1 MRPTPCLF
9 NSLFLTAGVML
20 AASSLHA
27 EELVE
32 DSSPAVTELDTSF
45 VTATGAATDIRDAPA
60 SVSVISREE
69 IERQP
74 VYDLNTLLRRVP
86 GVTGG
91 FGPVGEQSKIKLRGL
106 DDKYTLILV
115 DGKRVGSSAD
125 TSYRRDLAR
134 QDLNWIAPSMIERIE
149 IVRGPMSSLYGSD
162 AMGGVINIITRKV
175 SKTWSGSASTNITV
189 PKDSDRGQTTQ
200 NSLNLA
206 GPLTDSL
213 GLRLGANL
221 TRRAADEVEPR
232 RDAAGDYMY
241 GDGAGG
247 AKDHSVNA
255 LLDWKINDE
264 QSLSLEA
271 VHGVERS
278 WSSKKTFGDYGET
291 IGEGF
296 GAGRLIR
303 DSYVLSHTGD
313 WSFGSTKLDA
323 YLNKFKNDIERG
335 KANSEEKIVE
345 GSLNLPFEWLVNQS
359 LTLGG
364 QWKREELTNS
374 NTLGTVPVDY
384 QGRPVSG
391 ASLKADYSAAFIE
404 NELFLL
410 DNLSLT
416 LGNRFDHSDE
426 YGNHNSPRAYLVYHP
441 HPDWTVRGGISKGF
455 RAPSLKEGSAGAA
468 TESGGRGCGSLVVL
482 GYGSGSCWMAGNP
495 NLTPET
501 STNKEVGVSF
511 DHGGWEA
518 GLTYFHTDFND
529 KIEYAALGKYQGRWW
544 TMLENVDK
552 ARTRGWEGTTR
563 VPLGDSVDW
572 RTNATYMLESRNLS
586 TGEDLIS
593 SPKLSLFSAINWQ
606 VNDQLNTELSAQHVG
621 KQRGIGNDFTQSYT
635 TYDLTANLA
644 LTKWLSLNAGV
655 QNLLDEDPRDGA
667 TNFYVP
673 GRAFFAGA
681 TTYF

>member
-20 AASSLHA
+20 AAPTLHA
-27 EELVE
+27 EEVVE
-32 DSSPAVTELDTSF
+32 NSSPAVTELDTSF

-213 GLRLGANL
+213 GLRLGANV

-247 AKDHSVNA
+247 SKDHSVNA

-278 WSSKKTFGDYGET
+278 WSSKKTFGDYDET

-384 QGRPVSG
+384 QGTPVNGS
-391 ASLKADYSAAFIE
+391 SLKADYSAAFIE

-518 GLTYFHTDFND
+518 GLTYFHTDFTD
-529 KIEYAALGKYQGRWW
+529 KIEYAALGEYQGRWW

-621 KQRGIGNDFTQSYT
+621 KQRGIGDDFTQSYT

>member
-20 AASSLHA
+20 AAPTLHA
-27 EELVE
+27 EEVVE
-32 DSSPAVTELDTSF
+32 NSSPAVTELDTSF

-213 GLRLGANL
+213 GLRLGANV

-247 AKDHSVNA
+247 SKDHSVNA

-278 WSSKKTFGDYGET
+278 WSSKKTFGDYDET

-323 YLNKFKNDIERG
+323 YLNKFKNDIEWG

-384 QGRPVSG
+384 QGAPVNGS
-391 ASLKADYSAAFIE
+391 SLKADYSAAFIE

-518 GLTYFHTDFND
+518 GLTYFHTDFTD
-529 KIEYAALGKYQGRWW
+529 KIEYAALGEYQGRWW

-621 KQRGIGNDFTQSYT
+621 KQRGIGDDFTQSYT

>member
-20 AASSLHA
+20 AAPTLHA
-27 EELVE
+27 EEVVE
-32 DSSPAVTELDTSF
+32 NSSPAVTELDTSF

-213 GLRLGANL
+213 GLRLGANV

-247 AKDHSVNA
+247 SKDHSVNA

-323 YLNKFKNDIERG
+323 YLNKFKNDIEWG

-384 QGRPVSG
+384 QGNPVNGS
-391 ASLKADYSAAFIE
+391 SLKADYSAAFIE
-404 NELFLL
+404 DELFLL

-518 GLTYFHTDFND
+518 GLTYFHTDFTD

-621 KQRGIGNDFTQSYT
+621 KQRGIGDDFTQSYT

>member
-20 AASSLHA
+20 AAPTLHA
-27 EELVE
+27 EEVVE
-32 DSSPAVTELDTSF
+32 NSSPAVTELDTSF

-213 GLRLGANL
+213 GLRLGANV

-247 AKDHSVNA
+247 SKDHSVNA

-384 QGRPVSG
+384 QGAPVNGS
-391 ASLKADYSAAFIE
+391 SLKADYSAAFIE
-404 NELFLL
+404 DELFLL

-518 GLTYFHTDFND
+518 GLTYFHTDFTD

-621 KQRGIGNDFTQSYT
+621 KQRGIGDDFTQSYT

>member
-20 AASSLHA
+20 AAPTLHA
-27 EELVE
+27 EEVVE
-32 DSSPAVTELDTSF
+32 NSSPAVTELDTSF

-213 GLRLGANL
+213 GLRLGANV

-247 AKDHSVNA
+247 SKDHSVNA

-278 WSSKKTFGDYGET
+278 WSSKKTFGDYDET

-384 QGRPVSG
+384 QGTPVNGS
-391 ASLKADYSAAFIE
+391 SLKADYSAAFIE

-511 DHGGWEA
+511 DHDGWEA
-518 GLTYFHTDFND
+518 GLTYFHTDFTD
-529 KIEYAALGKYQGRWW
+529 KIEYAALGEYQGRWW

-621 KQRGIGNDFTQSYT
+621 KQRGIGDDFTQSYT

>member
-1 MRPTPCLF
+1 
-9 NSLFLTAGVML
+9 
-20 AASSLHA
+20 
-27 EELVE
+27 
-32 DSSPAVTELDTSF
+32 
-45 VTATGAATDIRDAPA
+45 
-60 SVSVISREE
+60 
-69 IERQP
+69 
-74 VYDLNTLLRRVP
+74 
-86 GVTGG
+86 
-91 FGPVGEQSKIKLRGL
+91 
-106 DDKYTLILV
+106 
-115 DGKRVGSSAD
+115 
-125 TSYRRDLAR
+125 
-134 QDLNWIAPSMIERIE
+134 
-149 IVRGPMSSLYGSD
+149 
-162 AMGGVINIITRKV
+162 
-175 SKTWSGSASTNITV
+175 
-189 PKDSDRGQTTQ
+189 
-200 NSLNLA
+200 
-206 GPLTDSL
+206 

-255 LLDWKINDE
+255 LLDWKIND
-264 QSLSLEA
+264 QQNLSLEA

-278 WSSKKTFGDYGET
+278 WSSKKTFGDYDET

-313 WSFGSTKLDA
+313 WSFGSSKLDA
-323 YLNKFKNDIERG
+323 YLNKFKNDIEWG
-335 KANSEEKIVE
+335 KASAEEKIVE
-345 GSLNLPFEWLVNQS
+345 GSLNLPFELLVNQS
-359 LTLGG
+359 LTVGG
-364 QWKREELTNS
+364 QWKREQLTNTD
-374 NTLGTVPVDY
+374 TLGTVPVDY
-384 QGRPVSG
+384 QGAPVNG

-441 HPDWTVRGGISKGF
+441 HPDWTVRGGVSKGF

-482 GYGSGSCWMAGNP
+482 GYSSGSCWMAGNP

-501 STNKEVGVSF
+501 STNKEVGLSF

-518 GLTYFHTDFND
+518 GLTYFHTDFTD
-529 KIEYAALGKYQGRWW
+529 KIEYAALGEYQGRWW

-552 ARTRGWEGTTR
+552 ARTRGWEGSTR
-563 VPLGDSVDW
+563 VPLGDAVDW

-621 KQRGIGNDFTQSYT
+621 KQRGIGDDFTQSYT

-644 LTKWLSLNAGV
+644 LTQWLSLNAGV

>member
-1 MRPTPCLF
+1 MRATPCLF
-9 NSLFLTAGVML
+9 NSLLLTAGVL
-20 AASSLHA
+20 FAAPALRA
-27 EELVE
+27 EDAADV
-32 DSSPAVTELDTSF
+32 PAPAATELDTSF

-134 QDLNWIAPSMIERIE
+134 QDLNWIAPNMIERIE

-200 NSLNLA
+200 NSLNLS

-264 QSLSLEA
+264 QNLSLEA

-278 WSSKKTFGDYGET
+278 WSSKKTFGDYDET

-313 WSFGSTKLDA
+313 WSFGSSKLDA
-323 YLNKFKNDIERG
+323 YLNKFKNDIEWG
-335 KANSEEKIVE
+335 KASAEEKIVE
-345 GSLNLPFEWLVNQS
+345 GSLNLPFELLVNQS
-359 LTLGG
+359 LTVGG
-364 QWKREELTNS
+364 QWKREELTNTD
-374 NTLGTVPVDY
+374 TLGTVPVDY
-384 QGRPVSG
+384 QGAPVNG

-441 HPDWTVRGGISKGF
+441 HPDWTVRGGVSKGF

-482 GYGSGSCWMAGNP
+482 GYSSGSCWMAGNP

-501 STNKEVGVSF
+501 SVNKEVGVSF

-518 GLTYFHTDFND
+518 GLTYFHTDFTD
-529 KIEYAALGKYQGRWW
+529 KIEYAALGEYQGRWW

-552 ARTRGWEGTTR
+552 ARTRGWEGSTR

-644 LTKWLSLNAGV
+644 LTQWLSLNAGV

>member
-20 AASSLHA
+20 AAPTLHA
-27 EELVE
+27 EEVVE
-32 DSSPAVTELDTSF
+32 NSSPAVTELDTSF

-213 GLRLGANL
+213 GLRLGANV

-247 AKDHSVNA
+247 SKDHSVNA

-323 YLNKFKNDIERG
+323 YLNKFKNDIEWG

-384 QGRPVSG
+384 QGNPVNGS
-391 ASLKADYSAAFIE
+391 SLKADYSAAFIE
-404 NELFLL
+404 DELFLL

-482 GYGSGSCWMAGNP
+482 GYGSGTCWMAGNP

-518 GLTYFHTDFND
+518 GLTYFHTDFTD
-529 KIEYAALGKYQGRWW
+529 KIEYAALGEYQGR
-544 TMLENVDK
+544 
-552 ARTRGWEGTTR
+552 
-563 VPLGDSVDW
+563 
-572 RTNATYMLESRNLS
+572 
-586 TGEDLIS
+586 
-593 SPKLSLFSAINWQ
+593 
-606 VNDQLNTELSAQHVG
+606 
-621 KQRGIGNDFTQSYT
+621 
-635 TYDLTANLA
+635 
-644 LTKWLSLNAGV
+644 
-655 QNLLDEDPRDGA
+655 
-667 TNFYVP
+667 
-673 GRAFFAGA
+673 
-681 TTYF
+681 

>member
-1 MRPTPCLF
+1 MKVSSCLF
-9 NSLFLTAGVML
+9 NSLLLSAGVGLL
-20 AASSLHA
+20 APLAQAGEAS
-27 EELVE
+27 EEVK
-32 DSSPAVTELDTSF
+32 PAPLELDTAF
-45 VTATGAATDIRDAPA
+45 VTATGGATDLKDAPA
-60 SVSVISREE
+60 SVSVITREE

-125 TSYRRDLAR
+125 LSYRRDLAR
-134 QDLNWIAPSMIERIE
+134 QDLNWISPNMIERIE

-175 SKTWSGSASTNITV
+175 SRTWTGSASTHITV

-200 NSLNLA
+200 YSANAS
-206 GPLTDSL
+206 GPLTESL
-213 GLRLGANL
+213 GLRLGANV
-221 TRRAADEVEPR
+221 TRRAADEVEAR
-232 RDAAGDYMY
+232 RDAQGDFMY
-241 GDGAGG
+241 DDGAGG
-247 AKDHSVNA
+247 SKNQSVNA
-255 LLDWKINDE
+255 LLDWQINEE
-264 QSLSLEA
+264 QSLSFEA

-278 WSSKKTFGDYGET
+278 WASKKTFGDWGDT
-291 IGEGF
+291 VGGAF
-296 GAGRLIR
+296 GPSRLTR
-303 DSYVLSHTGD
+303 DSYILSHTGD
-313 WSFGSTKLDA
+313 WSFGTTKLDA
-323 YLNKFKNDIERG
+323 YLNKYRNDLDMG

-345 GSLNLPFEWLVNQS
+345 GSLNLPFELLVDQR

-364 QWKREELTNS
+364 QWKREELTNT

-384 QGRPVSG
+384 QGTPVSG
-391 ASLKADYSAAFIE
+391 STLKGDYSAAFIE
-404 NELFLL
+404 DELFLL

-416 LGNRFDHSDE
+416 LGNRFDHSDK
-426 YGNHNSPRAYLVYHP
+426 YGNHNSPRAYVVYHP
-441 HPDWTVRGGISKGF
+441 HPDWTVRGGVSKGF

-468 TESGGRGCGSLVVL
+468 TESGGRGCGSLRPL
-482 GYGSGSCWMAGNP
+482 GYVTGSCWMAGNP
-495 NLTPET
+495 NLMPET
-501 STNKEVGVSF
+501 STNKEIGLSF
-511 DHGGWEA
+511 DHDGWEA
-518 GLTYFHTDFND
+518 GLTYFHTDFTD
-529 KIEYAALGKYQGRWW
+529 KIEYGPLGQYQGRWW

-552 ARTRGWEGTTR
+552 ARTRGWEGTAR
-563 VPLGDSVDW
+563 VPLGDSVTW

-593 SPKLSLFSAINWQ
+593 SPKLSAFSALDWQ
-606 VNDQLNTELSAQHVG
+606 VNERLSTELSAQHVG
-621 KQRGIGNDFTQSYT
+621 KQRGLGNDFVQSYT

-644 LTKWLSLNAGV
+644 LTKWLTLNGGV
-655 QNLLDEDPRDGA
+655 QNLMDKDLRDGS